1 MLLSQVE
8 QSFEDHVNIWDCWPS
23 ALEHKENTK
32 HKASVNVTRLVR
44 IETSDDVTLTN
55 NGGSTLFL
63 KDGSVMN
70 GRARLPQ

>member
-63 KDGSVMN
+63 RMDRS
-70 GRARLPQ
+70 